1 MTKEPKGELDKMN
14 WKEIFKLSREDDPSR
29 RKRMPARRKPPVK
42 QVGGKDYL
50 DAYARYTADESF
62 EDVYEDANEAER
74 FLSELTRNDL
84 IEEFYKKLDALTDKE
99 IIDILIKTKG
109 NLKEVLR

>member
-1 MTKEPKGELDKMN
+1 MS

-42 QVGGKDYL
+42 QVGGEDYL
-50 DAYARYTADESF
+50 DYPARNTAYETF
-62 EDVYEDANEAER
+62 EDVYEDANEAQDY
-74 FLSELTRNDL
+74 LSALTRNDL

-99 IIDILIKTKG
+99 IIDILVKTKG
-109 NLKEVLR
+109 NLKEMIR